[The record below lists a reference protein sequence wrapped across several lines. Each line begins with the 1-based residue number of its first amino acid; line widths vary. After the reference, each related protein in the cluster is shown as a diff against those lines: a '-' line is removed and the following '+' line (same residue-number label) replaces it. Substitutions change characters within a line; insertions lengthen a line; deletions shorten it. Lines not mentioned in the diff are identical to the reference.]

1 MTIHVS
7 AETVRQ
13 LVEKHVRNLY
23 PGKLVSDPQ
32 VTMEPVDCECA
43 PEHPE
48 YFTGYSVTILDQS
61 PFDLPPEKVKAGFD
75 RARDAVRRSV

>member
-7 AETVRQ
+7 SETVRQ

-23 PGKLVSDPQ
+23 PGQLFGEIHVMRQSG
-32 VTMEPVDCECA
+32 M
-43 PEHPE
+43 
-48 YFTGYSVTILDQS
+48 FSGYMVEIIDQS

-75 RARDAVRRSV
+75 RARDAVRKAAELDAGEGVR